1 MKFRHLAAMSAIV
14 FWALAVAWMLMPAQM
29 LANWGVGFSSE
40 AGLVSRR
47 AAALYLGLGVM
58 LFLARNAAP
67 SVARSA
73 LVAGF
78 VTACLTLA
86 ALGVFELL
94 SGHANPGILAAVA
107 IEVLFS
113 MAFLFVQRRERY
125 LAQ

>member
-1 MKFRHLAAMSAIV
+1 MKFRHLVVVSALV

-47 AAALYLGLGVM
+47 AAALYLGVGVM
-58 LFLARNAAP
+58 LFLARDAGP

-113 MAFLFVQRRERY
+113 LAFLSVQHRERHHV
-125 LAQ
+125 Q

>member
-1 MKFRHLAAMSAIV
+1 MQPLCI
-14 FWALAVAWMLMPAQM
+14 WAW
-29 LANWGVGFSSE
+29 
-40 AGLVSRR
+40 
-47 AAALYLGLGVM
+47 GLGVM

-113 MAFLFVQRRERY
+113 MAFLFIQRRERH

>member
-1 MKFRHLAAMSAIV
+1 MKFRHLVVVSALV

-47 AAALYLGLGVM
+47 AAALYLGVGVM
-58 LFLARNAAP
+58 LFLARDAGP

-86 ALGVFELL
+86 ALGIFELL

-113 MAFLFVQRRERY
+113 LAFLFVQHRERH
-125 LAQ
+125 LVQ